1 MHMSKWSKE
10 FLEHPFQPLWAQL
23 QEELSAIEVD
33 DQTIVTSVQELARL
47 KRVIAFLNAL
57 LEKVDPELTP
67 KSIWSNYQTQTEA
80 CLQNIRAFVAD
91 KNIAGIVR
99 ANENADNLLTY
110 LRPYEVLPQ
119 ATADALGAAARSHLA
134 QVDEYIEAFAKKS
147 TQLLTKIES
156 DRTAIEKLYQAAQ
169 QDEEKIATYTINLLD
184 GKDDAPSIK
193 SKIDQ
198 TYAKAESNAQA
209 INELHTSLLV
219 GTAENPSSKEKIISL
234 ENTISETKNKITGIY
249 DGVQKQ
255 VNALN
260 VFHEKIFGT
269 KEENGNFT
277 GGLANELEARTI
289 QLQNLET
296 EQNQKYTALVA
307 QIENLLPGATSA
319 GLGSAYS
326 TLKASFDSPI
336 KNYTKLFY
344 GSLALLVLAA
354 LIMATDKLSIHPNI
368 SIEFIKI
375 TEWDTILKAILYKS
389 PFVAPVVWLALFSS
403 KRRSQYERLQQEYA
417 HKEAIARSYESYKK
431 QLQQLK
437 TDSEELQRELLAKA
451 IDAIAYNASIT
462 LDGKHDDKLPLQ
474 QILEKLSLDDIKK
487 LLK

>member
-1 MHMSKWSKE
+1 MSKWSTE

-23 QEELSAIEVD
+23 QVELSAIEVD
-33 DQTIVTSVQELARL
+33 DQTIMTSVQELARL

-57 LEKVDPELTP
+57 LEKLDPELTP
-67 KSIWSNYQTQTEA
+67 KSIWSNYQNQTEA

-119 ATADALGAAARSHLA
+119 ATADALGAAARSHMA
-134 QVDEYIEAFAKKS
+134 QVDGYIEAFAKKS
-147 TQLLTKIES
+147 TQLLTEIQSNRTSIE
-156 DRTAIEKLYQAAQ
+156 ELYQAAQ
-169 QDEEKIATYTINLLD
+169 QDEERISTYTINLLD
-184 GKDDAPSIK
+184 GTDDEPSIK

-198 TYAKAESNAQA
+198 TYAKADSNSQA
-209 INELHTSLLV
+209 INELHKSLLV
-219 GTAENPSSKEKIISL
+219 GTEGNPSAKEKIISL
-234 ENTISETKNKITGIY
+234 ENIISETKNKIIDIHEGI
-249 DGVQKQ
+249 QKR
-255 VNALN
+255 VDALN
-260 VFHEKIFGT
+260 LFHEKIFGT
-269 KEENGNFT
+269 KEENGDLT
-277 GGLANELEARTI
+277 GGLARELDARTL
-289 QLQNLET
+289 QLQKLET
-296 EQNQKYTALVA
+296 DQNQKHTALVA

-326 TLKASFDSPI
+326 TLKASFDNPI
-336 KNYTKLFY
+336 KNYTRLFY
-344 GSLALLVLAA
+344 GALALLVLAA
-354 LIMATDKLSIHPNI
+354 LIMTTDKISIYPNT

-437 TDSEELQRELLAKA
+437 IDSEELQKELLAKA

-462 LDGKHDDKLPLQ
+462 LDGKHDDKLPLLQ
-474 QILEKLSLDDIKK
+474 LLEKLSPEEIKK
-487 LLK
+487 LIK